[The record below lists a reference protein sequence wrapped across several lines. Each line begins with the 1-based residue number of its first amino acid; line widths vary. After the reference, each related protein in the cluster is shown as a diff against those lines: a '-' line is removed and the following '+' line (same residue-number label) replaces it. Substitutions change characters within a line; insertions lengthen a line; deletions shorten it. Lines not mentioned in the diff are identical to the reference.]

1 MKRREGCYIKI
12 ELAGKKNKYEDCV
25 LEIEDSGIVEIICKN
40 VEKKKDLIDLI
51 SGAQVTSGT
60 CILEDVN
67 TNQHLSEY
75 KKIVDII
82 DLDRVDSTLSV
93 RNYLVFF
100 TMITGVYCDR
110 TLDEL
115 TQLFVQNGIEDLLD
129 KTLNELNREEKIK
142 VRCLAAYIKGIRCL
156 VGKELLENMEK
167 KQRECMISFL
177 KKYFCENQCLC
188 ILFENIYLQEHGID
202 ATFVI

>member
-1 MKRREGCYIKI
+1 MKPKEGCHIKI
-12 ELAGKKNKYEDCV
+12 ELVGKKNKYEDCV
-25 LEIEDSGIVEIICKN
+25 LEIEDSGIIEIICKN
-40 VEKKKDLIDLI
+40 AEKKKDLIELI

-60 CILEDVN
+60 CILEDAD

-93 RNYLVFF
+93 RNYLVFY
-100 TMITGVYCDR
+100 TMIIGKYCDR

-115 TQLFVQNGIEDLLD
+115 TQLFVQNGIGDLLD
-129 KTLNELNREEKIK
+129 KKLNELNIEEKIK
-142 VRCLAAYIKGIRCL
+142 VRCLAAYIKRIRCL
-156 VGKELLENMEK
+156 VGKELLENLGE
-167 KQRECMISFL
+167 KQRKCMISFF

-188 ILFENIYLQEHGID
+188 ILFENINFQEHGID
-202 ATFVI
+202 TTLVI